1 MSIRAEYDPRF
12 YRRFYIM
19 GIVAIGFAFYCL
31 YDGFIG
37 YPAQRNQGFEEFKS
51 DYKELFE
58 PPNDRSVPVTEFEAQ
73 ASQERLKTWKEYIR
87 TRGIK
92 GAADVVM
99 QFVMAAISGLIG
111 LFLLSIPLRAR
122 GQWIEMDNNSLR
134 SSWGQEVPIAQ
145 IEVIDKRKW
154 RDKGIAKIAY
164 RDGTRKRRFILDDM
178 KFMRDPTDEI
188 LFEIE
193 QRIGIEKITN
203 GPPEA
208 VAEPEYAEDDAL
220 HASSDEPRDS
230 A

>member
-1 MSIRAEYDPRF
+1 
-12 YRRFYIM
+12 M

-31 YDGFIG
+31 YDGLIG
-37 YPAQRNQGFEEFKS
+37 YPSQRERGFDEFKTDFKS
-51 DYKELFE
+51 LFE
-58 PPNDRSVPVTEFEAQ
+58 PPHDRSVTVAEYEAQ
-73 ASQERLKTWKEYIR
+73 PDKERRDEWIHYAHE
-87 TRGIK
+87 RGIK

-122 GQWIEMDNNSLR
+122 GQWIEMDDNTLR
-134 SSWGQEVPIAQ
+134 TSWGQEVPIDQ

-193 QRIGIEKITN
+193 HRIGIEKITN

-220 HASSDEPRDS
+220 HASPDEPRDS